1 MKRNILSFFMIATL
15 LVSLCSCIHS
25 GTEITLDPDGS
36 GTVTVQSGCRVDAL
50 DAGEAHNIDLSKA
63 QYFTYNGTEYA
74 GTVQSTAFDDLAALN
89 AHFDGALTLKK
100 TTKNAFTLELQYDNR
115 AALDALLAQYPD
127 YDCTDEERKTLES
140 SFSNSYTFHF
150 PYPVKLAGAP
160 HKGVYIH
167 GHNLTVTPTELPIDS
182 RGTLTFYIGN
192 DSLPIFRDVAST
204 AWYYRAVN
212 AMAISGSIKGYAD
225 GTFRPEQTLSLAE
238 LCQVIARTSGLP
250 VGTDQNGYW
259 AGKAIQSCLD
269 AGYIF
274 PHQDYSAP
282 VTREEAVSAL
292 ARAYRDLFP
301 HDIEASNVVIPDYL
315 NISIAYLSDI
325 VFAYEIKLCT
335 GQDSHG
341 TFNPKGKLKR
351 AELCQLYANARL
363 YVGQLSPTA
372 MEAGN

>member
-1 MKRNILSFFMIATL
+1 MKRNIFLFFMIAAL
-15 LVSLCSCIHS
+15 LVSLCSCVHT

-36 GTVTVQSGCRVDAL
+36 GSVTVQSGCQVDAL
-50 DAGEAHNIDLSKA
+50 HAAQEHKVDLSDA

-74 GTVQSTAFDDLAALN
+74 GKVQTTAFDTLSDLN
-89 AHFDGALTLKK
+89 ALFDGELVLKK
-100 TTKNAFTLELQYDNR
+100 TTKNAFTLVLQYDNR
-115 AALDALLAQYPD
+115 AALEALLAQYPD
-127 YDCTDEERKTLES
+127 YTATEEELKTLES
-140 SFSNSYTFHF
+140 SFSSSYTFHF

-160 HKGVYIH
+160 HKGVSIH

-182 RGTLTFYIGN
+182 QGSLTFYIGN
-192 DSLPIFRDVAST
+192 DSLPIFRDVSST
-204 AWYYRAVN
+204 TWYYRAVN

-250 VGTDQNGYW
+250 VGSDENGYW

-269 AGYIF
+269 AGYLS
-274 PHQDYSAP
+274 PHRDYGAP
-282 VTREEAVSAL
+282 ATREEAVAAL

-301 HDIEASNVVIPDYL
+301 HDIQASNVVIPDYR

-325 VFAYEIKLCT
+325 VFAYEIKLCS

-341 TFNPKGKLKR
+341 NFNPKGHLKR
-351 AELCQLYANARL
+351 AELCQLYCNAGL

-372 MEAGN
+372 MG